1 MKMKPINFIL
11 AVCMLAISAGAW
23 LLPAA
28 KATAPGMQ
36 EISPAGRSAASP
48 DLAIGPDG
56 SINLLWVDKGAPR
69 PTTPPT
75 GPPPAAPPTAG
86 GEHNQHNAPA
96 AATRGAAPPSHT
108 HKAYYDLYFA
118 RSTDGGRTFTAPV
131 RVNSKPGEL
140 WGFATSRPRVAVSKS
155 GIIHVFYHGN
165 RRDPSAPRQAVDARY
180 TRSLDGGKT
189 FETARTL
196 NVEGKGLDDGELDE
210 AHCFGTMGV
219 APNGD
224 VHAYWIDTRHM
235 KSAEDNGAIYGVVSR
250 NEGKTFSAEKMI
262 AQSEACPCC
271 QLNVA
276 FTPDSKVYL
285 SLRSV
290 GADGS
295 RNAALKMSADRGQT
309 FSASVAVSDKKWKIS
324 ACPLKPLAMTA
335 DNKGRVY
342 ATWFAGEETPPGVF
356 FAVSTD
362 KGQTFSKPL
371 RLHEAALVSDHSN
384 VVATNDGAVRVVWDA
399 KVGADKR
406 VYTRISTD
414 FGKTF
419 GAVQE
424 VEMPAG
430 TSEYPV
436 VAAAKGKTYLA
447 WQLNGRIVFQALNDL
462 VAKT

>member
-1 MKMKPINFIL
+1 MKINSRNFIL
-11 AVCMLAISAGAW
+11 AGCVLAISTGAW
-23 LLPAA
+23 LLPVTNANSPAA
-28 KATAPGMQ
+28 Q
-36 EISPAGRSAASP
+36 EISPAGRNAASP
-48 DLAIGPDG
+48 DLAVGPDG

-69 PTTPPT
+69 PA
-75 GPPPAAPPTAG
+75 GPPPAARPAATSG
-86 GEHNQHNAPA
+86 DHNQHSAPA
-96 AATRGAAPPSHT
+96 AGGRPATPPSHT
-108 HKAYYDLYFA
+108 HKAYYDLFFA
-118 RSTDGGRTFTAPV
+118 RSTDGGRTFSAPV

-189 FETARTL
+189 FEAARTL
-196 NVEGKGLDDGELDE
+196 NIEGKGLDDGELDE

-235 KSAEDNGAIYGVVSR
+235 KSAEENGAIYGVVSR
-250 NEGKTFSAEKMI
+250 NEGKTFGPEKLVT
-262 AQSEACPCC
+262 QSEACPCC
-271 QLNVA
+271 QLNVT
-276 FTPDSKVYL
+276 FTPDSKAYL

-295 RNAALKMSADRGQT
+295 RNAAFKVSADRGQT
-309 FSASVAVSDKKWKIS
+309 FSASVAVSDKKWKIN
-324 ACPLKPLAMTA
+324 ACPLKPLALTA

-362 KGQTFSKPL
+362 KGQTFSKPM

-384 VVATNDGAVRVVWDA
+384 VIANNDGLVRLVWDA
-399 KVGADKR
+399 KVGEVKR
-406 VYTRISTD
+406 VYTRTSTD

-419 GAVQE
+419 GPVQE

-430 TSEYPV
+430 ASEYPV
-436 VAAAKGKTYLA
+436 IAAVKGKTYLA
-447 WQLNGRIVFQALNDL
+447 YQLNGRIVFQAMNDL
-462 VAKT
+462 VAKN

>member
-1 MKMKPINFIL
+1 MKIRPVNFVFAGCVL
-11 AVCMLAISAGAW
+11 ALCAGACW
-23 LLPAA
+23 LPAMDA
-28 KATAPGMQ
+28 AAPGTQ
-36 EISPAGRSAASP
+36 EISPAGRAAASP
-48 DLAIGPDG
+48 DLAVGPDG
-56 SINLLWVDKGAPR
+56 SINLIWVDKGVPR
-69 PTTPPT
+69 PTAPPT
-75 GPPPAAPPTAG
+75 GPPAAAPAAG
-86 GEHNQHNAPA
+86 GDHNQHAAPA
-96 AATRGAAPPSHT
+96 AAQRSHT

-118 RSTDGGRTFTAPV
+118 RSTDGGRTFSAPV

-165 RRDPSAPRQAVDARY
+165 RREASAPRQAVDARY

-196 NVEGKGLDDGELDE
+196 NTEGKGMDDGELDE

-235 KSAEDNGAIYGVVSR
+235 KSEADNGAIYGVVSR
-250 NEGKTFSAEKMI
+250 NEGKSFGPEKMI
-262 AQSEACPCC
+262 VQSEACPCC

-276 FTPDSKVYL
+276 FTPDSKTYL
-285 SLRSV
+285 TLRGV

-295 RNAALKMSADRGQT
+295 RNAALKLSADRGQT
-309 FSASVAVSDKKWKIS
+309 FSASVAVSDKKWKI
-324 ACPLKPLAMTA
+324 AGCPLKPLAVTA

-362 KGQTFSKPL
+362 KGQTFSKPM

-384 VVATNDGAVRVVWDA
+384 VVASNEGVVRVVWDA
-399 KVGADKR
+399 KVGEVKR
-406 VYTRISTD
+406 VYTRTSTD

-424 VEMPAG
+424 VEMPPSAVG
-430 TSEYPV
+430 AAAEYPV
-436 VAAAKGKTYLA
+436 LAAAKGKTFLA
-447 WQLNGRIVFQALNDL
+447 WQLNGRIVFQTMNEL
-462 VAKT
+462 VAQK

>member
-1 MKMKPINFIL
+1 MNMKPINFVL
-11 AVCMLAISAGAW
+11 AGCVLAICAGAW

-28 KATAPGMQ
+28 NANAPAIQ
-36 EISPAGRSAASP
+36 EVSPAGRNAASP
-48 DLAIGPDG
+48 DLAVGPDG
-56 SINLLWVDKGAPR
+56 SINLIWVDKGAPR
-69 PTTPPT
+69 PTVP
-75 GPPPAAPPTAG
+75 PPPAAAPAPSG
-86 GEHNQHNAPA
+86 DHNQHNAPA
-96 AATRGAAPPSHT
+96 AATKAAPPSHT

-118 RSTDGGRTFTAPV
+118 RSTDGGRTFSAPV
-131 RVNSKPGEL
+131 RINSKPGEL

-165 RRDPSAPRQAVDARY
+165 RRAPSAPRQAVDARY

-196 NVEGKGLDDGELDE
+196 NTEGKGMDDGELDE

-250 NEGKTFSAEKMI
+250 NEGKTFAAEKLI

-295 RNAALKMSADRGQT
+295 RNAALKLSVDRGQT
-309 FSASVAVSDKKWKIS
+309 FGPSVAVSDKKWKIN

-335 DNKGRVY
+335 DSKGRVY

-362 KGQTFSKPL
+362 KGQTFSKPM

-384 VVATNDGAVRVVWDA
+384 VSATNDGVVRVVWDA
-399 KVGADKR
+399 KVGEVKR
-406 VYTRISTD
+406 VYTRNSTD
-414 FGKTF
+414 FGKSF

-430 TSEYPV
+430 AAEYPV
-436 VAAAKGKTYLA
+436 LAAAKGKTYLA
-447 WQLNGRIVFQALNDL
+447 WQLNGRIVFQTMNDL
-462 VAKT
+462 IAKN